1 MGDAVGSDR
10 LSHELHVLVEV
21 ALVTG
26 ELGFHSLSSS
36 QPISQSTECLCR
48 DVWVPGLLSTV
59 HRALAGDGIL
69 IVFAPGLEEVTVDLE
84 RFLVSDVEVPAPAS
98 KGFASG
104 VGVVWHFLGAGSL
117 GGEPVDREAADGV
130 VVESWSDSSC
140 LREPLW
146 IHASVSGL
154 EHASVQ
160 LDAGD
165 GTVGVPLHLYR
176 WVSILS
182 NYFSEVLGR

>member
-1 MGDAVGSDR
+1 MGSENV
-10 LSHELHVLVEV
+10 SHELHVLVEV
-21 ALVTG
+21 SLVTG

-36 QPISQSTECLCR
+36 QPISQSTERLCR

-59 HRALAGDGIL
+59 HRTFTRDGIL
-69 IVFAPGLEEVTVDLE
+69 IMFAPGLEEVSVDFK
-84 RFLVSDVEVPAPAS
+84 RFLVRDVEVPAPAS

-104 VGVVWHFLGAGSL
+104 VGVVGHFLGAGSL

-165 GTVGVPLHLYR
+165 GAVGVPLHLHR

-182 NYFSEVLGR
+182 NDFSEVLGR